1 MTFRYALRTV
11 SLMIRDAFEALDRLV
26 GGLGTAVLALFTVAC
41 WGLVGAACLVG
52 IGLPLLPSML
62 ALTRLVAD
70 KERTRLSRWG
80 EPVVSPYPPALPD
93 ASWRATLGA
102 ARRDPATRR
111 DLLWLFLHV
120 PSGLVLGVLGLSL
133 PIMAVRDA
141 TFPLYWRL
149 LPSNEMTTGFGI
161 PVSTWSGA
169 FATALVSLV
178 WLGIALT
185 LGPRMARLQALPG
198 RRLLTPHPSVDLSE
212 RLARITATR
221 AGALRAHAAELRR
234 IERSLHDGAQNRLV
248 AVVVLVAAAR
258 RALARDPAQAGPALE
273 RAQSAAEQGLQEL
286 RGVVRGILP
295 PILEDRGLSGAL
307 SALASGCAVPC
318 ALTVGELGAVH
329 LPLSVEATAYF
340 TVAEALTNVSKH
352 SGAQHVRV
360 KVALHGDTLR
370 IAVEDDGRGGA
381 HEGDGSGLAG
391 IRRRVEAHDGSL
403 RLTSPPNGPTLIEV
417 ELPCVS

>member
-1 MTFRYALRTV
+1 
-11 SLMIRDAFEALDRLV
+11 
-26 GGLGTAVLALFTVAC
+26 
-41 WGLVGAACLVG
+41 
-52 IGLPLLPSML
+52 
-62 ALTRLVAD
+62 
-70 KERTRLSRWG
+70 
-80 EPVVSPYPPALPD
+80 
-93 ASWRATLGA
+93 
-102 ARRDPATRR
+102 
-111 DLLWLFLHV
+111 
-120 PSGLVLGVLGLSL
+120 
-133 PIMAVRDA
+133 
-141 TFPLYWRL
+141 
-149 LPSNEMTTGFGI
+149 
-161 PVSTWSGA
+161 
-169 FATALVSLV
+169 
-178 WLGIALT
+178 
-185 LGPRMARLQALPG
+185 MARLQALPG

-318 ALTVGELGAVH
+318 ALTVGELGAAA

-403 RLTSPPNGPTLIEV
+403 ELTSPPNGPTLIEV

>member
-1 MTFRYALRTV
+1 MTLRYGLRTV

-41 WGLVGAACLVG
+41 WGMVGALCLVG
-52 IGLPLLPSML
+52 VGLPLLPLML
-62 ALTRLVAD
+62 GLTRLVA
-70 KERTRLSRWG
+70 ERERARLSRWG
-80 EPVVSPYPPALPD
+80 EPVVSPYPAALPD
-93 ASWRATLGA
+93 AGWRDTLRA

-111 DLLWLFLHV
+111 DLAWLFIHAV
-120 PSGLVLGVLGLSL
+120 SGLVLGLLGLSL

-149 LPSNEMTTGFGI
+149 LPSNDMTTGFGV

-169 FATALVSLV
+169 IATSLVSLV
-178 WLGIALT
+178 WLGIVVT
-185 LGPRMARLQALPG
+185 LGPRMARLQAFPG

-273 RAQSAAEQGLQEL
+273 RAQNAAEQGLQEL

-318 ALTVGELGAVH
+318 ALTVGELGTVH

-360 KVALHGDTLR
+360 NVALHGDTLR

-381 HEGDGSGLAG
+381 HESDGSGLAG

-403 RLTSPPNGPTLIEV
+403 TLTSPPNGPTKIEV

>member
-1 MTFRYALRTV
+1 ML
-11 SLMIRDAFEALDRLV
+11 RDAFEALDRLV
-26 GGLGTAVLALFTVAC
+26 GGLVTALLALTTVTC
-41 WGLVGAACLVG
+41 WGVVGLACLAG
-52 IGLPLLPSML
+52 IGLPLLPAML
-62 ALTRLVAD
+62 SLTRMVAD
-70 KERTRLSRWG
+70 RERARLSRWG
-80 EPVVSPYPPALPD
+80 EPVVSPYPAPLD
-93 ASWRATLGA
+93 TTSWTAAMRA
-102 ARRDPATRR
+102 ARRDPATLR
-111 DLLWLFLHV
+111 DLLWLPVHAL
-120 PSGLVLGVLGLSL
+120 LGLLLGLIGLTL
-133 PIMAVRDA
+133 PFMAVREI
-141 TFPLYWRL
+141 TFPLWWQL
-149 LPSNEMTTGFGI
+149 LPEDDKTSGIGITVTTWPGVFA
-161 PVSTWSGA
+161 VAST
-169 FATALVSLV
+169 SLL
-178 WLGIALT
+178 WLAILIL
-185 LGPRMARLQALPG
+185 LGPRMARLQAYPG

-273 RAQSAAEQGLQEL
+273 RAQHAAEQGLQEL

-318 ALTVGELGAVH
+318 SLSVGELGA

-352 SGAQHVRV
+352 SGAEHVRV
-360 KVALHGDTLR
+360 KVATRGDMLR

-381 HEGDGSGLAG
+381 VEGDGSGLAG
-391 IRRRVEAHDGSL
+391 IRRRVEAHDGTFT
-403 RLTSPPNGPTLIEV
+403 LTSPPNGPTSIEV